1 MEEDKM
7 DIKTRTHRDT
17 EEIQSEF
24 ASYSASRKE
33 FLQITEEVQNFNTL
47 RGGLPFPVVPE
58 LKRRPNWGSHFF
70 DL

>member
-47 RGGLPFPVVPE
+47 RGGLPFQLV
-58 LKRRPNWGSHFF
+58 
-70 DL
+70 